1 MEGIALEWR
10 DRLVIHQPKGNSSQI
25 ASSFTVRSAIGTL
38 WRSIKDN
45 GCCGSA
51 IQRFFSCR

>member
-25 ASSFTVRSAIGTL
+25 APSFTLDQLLG
-38 WRSIKDN
+38 
-45 GCCGSA
+45 
-51 IQRFFSCR
+51 RFGGVL